1 MALIRK
7 VQPLCEICN
16 DVESKYVCPRCKL
29 HTCSLACFKTHKTEK
44 NCSGM
49 SDTSAGT
56 RDTYIKKK
64 ELAQD
69 DVQRDYNFLLKVNR
83 SLDLSK
89 RSKTEMKIL
98 KPTSN
103 NNNTRFKNRGNGQEQ
118 IIQGVRVR
126 KMPFGMERGK
136 MNKSGRKQKS
146 WFWTL
151 EWIMVD
157 SSMTSVEK
165 YLRFRALETQTL
177 KELIPKGW
185 IGEGELFT
193 ILLRDIEENVYIK
206 LSPEMKL
213 NDALRGKLV
222 IEFPTLLLKKGDTEF
237 SKGFKIVDAES
248 ESGNSSSDSDTS
260 SSDSESESE
269 SESSSDSDS
278 DSGSNPSSEGKLE
291 DQGPTASRSIKGSER
306 SGILKED
313 YNSDSDSAPEEMS
326 SKDPSTVI

>member
-1 MALIRK
+1 
-7 VQPLCEICN
+7 
-16 DVESKYVCPRCKL
+16 
-29 HTCSLACFKTHKTEK
+29 
-44 NCSGM
+44 
-49 SDTSAGT
+49 
-56 RDTYIKKK
+56 
-64 ELAQD
+64 
-69 DVQRDYNFLLKVNR
+69 
-83 SLDLSK
+83 
-89 RSKTEMKIL
+89 
-98 KPTSN
+98 
-103 NNNTRFKNRGNGQEQ
+103 
-118 IIQGVRVR
+118 
-126 KMPFGMERGK
+126 
-136 MNKSGRKQKS
+136 
-146 WFWTL
+146 
-151 EWIMVD
+151 
-157 SSMTSVEK
+157 MTSVEK

-248 ESGNSSSDSDTS
+248 ESDNSSSDSDTS

-313 YNSDSDSAPEEMS
+313 YNSDSDSAPEETS
-326 SKDPSTVI
+326 SKDPSTVIYTQDLV